1 MHTIENIKNLLSEG
15 DKHLAS
21 SIDRLY
27 KDYIAG
33 RMSILLRLNEALSK
47 NNIITKKLYYKV
59 RDGIIDHTKE
69 RINHSTGYAIE
80 AIAAYARFKHVNT
93 VMSLE
98 DMADTLINKCRKEH
112 AVWNNGSF
120 EHYIVG
126 KRIANVPNEAIVETA
141 LESIVKGRL
150 NGVTGLEQFS
160 KDYSVRYDI
169 SEDILGRISSIF
181 KEENKIVMESGSG
194 IAIAALEKFFAND
207 YVVGK
212 KIASCPQCTV
222 MTFPSKLQ
230 EGDVLIVYRKKDYI
244 GIGGVVLNKINSW
257 VTGSSF
263 MSIKL
268 VGPQAKTVIGYGAW
282 IGSTECREVPI
293 DYFLETCSGIIAIR
307 HKNINDMY
315 RKKILEYAKNVL
327 IVNPRYDFYNI
338 VKTMFTHGREERKGA
353 EKILSKNEAKHYYV
367 PMICT
372 TLITAAYR
380 SAGLDPGV
388 PFSDKSAW
396 PIDVLK
402 SDKFVGVATYF
413 ENREGMRLN
422 QYEAKENL
430 NIVIPKYTEEDDVSM
445 ELFFS
450 RNATVR
456 DVIKKCPKVSI
467 DELKSIAREG
477 DAITV
482 TRVGKDTWKS
492 WTNKHIMQGQS
503 FTSLK
508 MIGPNCDSVIG
519 YGVTLSED
527 GGGIISE
534 YDWNSFVDTCRAI
547 VICRPIQAT
556 PEQLHEAYEYMRVM
570 QGRNIK
576 YMSVTANLA
585 SCIRHILQ
593 FGKRDNKTPMTREE
607 LEQWKGPMICSSVV
621 AAAWRYAGI
630 DNGFHSVKEKDVW
643 PRDYLLSTMLSHPA
657 CWFIKGEYPEYYD
670 SI

>member
-1 MHTIENIKNLLSEG
+1 MTTVDDIKELLNEN
-15 DKHLAS
+15 DKPLAS
-21 SIDRLY
+21 DIDRMY
-27 KDYIAG
+27 QDYLG
-33 RMSILLRLNEALSK
+33 VRMTIMLRLGEALARNNVITNK
-47 NNIITKKLYYKV
+47 LFNKVKDNIIAHTVAKV
-59 RDGIIDHTKE
+59 KSG
-69 RINHSTGYAIE
+69 TGYAIE
-80 AIAAYARFKHVNT
+80 AIAAYARFKNVDT

-98 DMADTLINKCRKEH
+98 SMADTLINKCRKEH
-112 AVWNNGSF
+112 SIQNSGSL
-120 EHYIVG
+120 EHYAVG
-126 KRIANVPNEAIVETA
+126 KRIRHVPNEAIVETA
-141 LESIVKGRL
+141 IDSIVKGRM
-150 NGVTGLEQFS
+150 NGITGTEQFS
-160 KDYSVRYDI
+160 KDYSLKYDVPY
-169 SEDILGRISSIF
+169 DVLDKISSIF
-181 KEENKIVMESGSG
+181 NEENKIVVESGSG

-207 YVVGK
+207 YIVGK

-244 GIGGVVLNKINSW
+244 GIGGVILNKINSW

-268 VGPQAKTVIGYGAW
+268 VGPGAKTVIGYGAW

-307 HKNINDMY
+307 HKGINDSY

-327 IVNPRYDFYNI
+327 IVNPKYDFYNI
-338 VKTMFTHGREERKGA
+338 VKTMFTHGKEERKGA

-430 NIVIPKYTEEDDVSM
+430 NIIVPKYTKEDDISM

-534 YDWNSFVDTCRAI
+534 VDWNTFVDTCRAI
-547 VICRPIQAT
+547 VICRPVQAT

-576 YMSVTANLA
+576 YMSFTANLA
-585 SCIRHILQ
+585 SCIRHIFQ
-593 FGKRDNKTPMTREE
+593 YGKRDNKTPMTKEE
-607 LEQWKGPMICSSVV
+607 LEQWRGPMICSTVV

-630 DNGFHSVKEKDVW
+630 DNGFHSIKEKDVW
-643 PRDYLLSTMLSHPA
+643 PRDYLLSSMLSHPA
-657 CWFIKGEYPEYYD
+657 CWFTKGEYPEYYD